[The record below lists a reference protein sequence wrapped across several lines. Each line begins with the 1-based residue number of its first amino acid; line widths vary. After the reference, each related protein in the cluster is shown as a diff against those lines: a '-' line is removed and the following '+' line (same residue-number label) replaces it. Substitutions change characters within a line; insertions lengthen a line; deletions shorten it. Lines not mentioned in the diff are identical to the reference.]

1 MPTAPV
7 RTKSNPSLPPPPKT
21 PGGNNKA
28 TTTSTSNVVVSVA
41 NVGSNVQIVPATTT
55 ATATAKPTV
64 AVEELT
70 ALVQATSLEKW
81 IPTTPPYGDDDVWH
95 E

>member
-1 MPTAPV
+1 M
-7 RTKSNPSLPPPPKT
+7 
-21 PGGNNKA
+21 
-28 TTTSTSNVVVSVA
+28 VVSVA
-41 NVGSNVQIVPATTT
+41 NVGSNVQIVPA
-55 ATATAKPTV
+55 ATAKPTV